1 MEVLTMQLG
10 DQILVNFDRLSVPGQ
25 LRFVLPLAED
35 TTAIPGRIIA
45 TDGDRARVRIFEGSP
60 QEAESWVPADRVTA
74 RAQQPSG

>member
-10 DQILVNFDRLSVPGQ
+10 DRILVNFDGLSVPGQ
-25 LRFVLPLAED
+25 LRFALPLAED

-60 QEAESWVPADRVTA
+60 QEAESWVPADRVTT
-74 RAQQPSG
+74 RPQQPSG

>member
-45 TDGDRARVRIFEGSP
+45 MEGDRARVRIFEGSP

-74 RAQQPSG
+74 RPQQPSG